1 MDVLTP
7 NALGG
12 AAATTGGTAQAAKDT
27 AIGADFET
35 FLVMLTAQMKNQDP
49 LNPLD
54 SQDFATQLATFS
66 GVEQQVKT
74 NDLLAAFSSQFA
86 TSNLGEMAGWVG
98 MQARMAIPGDFD
110 GTPIEIVPNP
120 PVFADKVELVVWDSG
135 GTERQRI
142 TLPTGDDPFQ
152 WAGVD
157 DAGQPF
163 EDGEYS
169 FGIVSYSGGEI
180 IDEAT
185 PEIFAEISEVRTI
198 NGQAIVALDSGAL
211 YPSTLVRG
219 LR

>member
-7 NALGG
+7 TGLGATATNA
-12 AAATTGGTAQAAKDT
+12 ASAATES

-74 NDLLAAFSSQFA
+74 NDLLAAFTSQFA

-98 MQARMAIPGDFD
+98 MQARMAIPAEFN
-110 GTPIEIVPNP
+110 GTPVEIVPNP
-120 PVFADKVELVVWDSG
+120 PVFADRVELVVWDSR
-135 GTERQRI
+135 GTELQRV
-142 TLPTGDDPFQ
+142 TLPPGDDPFQ

-157 DAGQPF
+157 AAGQPF
-163 EDGEYS
+163 PDGEYS
-169 FGIVSYSGGEI
+169 FGIVSYAGGEV

-198 NGQAIVALDSGAL
+198 NGQAIVALESGAL
-211 YPSTLVRG
+211 YPATLVRG

>member
-7 NALGG
+7 NGLG
-12 AAATTGGTAQAAKDT
+12 ATTAANTAAKDAT
-27 AIGADFET
+27 IGADFET

-49 LNPLD
+49 LNPMD

-98 MQARMAIPGDFD
+98 MHARMAIPGDFD

-120 PVFADKVELVVWDSG
+120 PVFADKVELVVWDSS

-163 EDGEYS
+163 ADGEYS
-169 FGIVSYSGGEI
+169 FGIVSYAGGEI

-185 PEIFAEISEVRTI
+185 PEIFAEIAEVRTI

-211 YPSTLVRG
+211 YPATLVRG

>member
-7 NALGG
+7 NALG
-12 AAATTGGTAQAAKDT
+12 ATASNAAQATQDST
-27 AIGADFET
+27 IGADFET

-49 LNPLD
+49 LNPMD

-74 NDLLAAFSSQFA
+74 NDLLAAFTSQFA

-135 GTERQRI
+135 GTERQRV

-169 FGIVSYSGGEI
+169 FGIVSYSGGEV

-211 YPSTLVRG
+211 YPAGLVRG

>member
-7 NALGG
+7 NGLGAT
-12 AAATTGGTAQAAKDT
+12 AANAADGST
-27 AIGADFET
+27 DNVIGADFET

-74 NDLLAAFSSQFA
+74 NDLLATFTAQFA

-98 MQARMAIPGDFD
+98 MQARMAIPGNFD

-120 PVFADKVELVVWDSG
+120 PVFADRVELVVWDSS
-135 GTERQRI
+135 GTELQRMA
-142 TLPTGDDPFQ
+142 LPTGDDPFQ
-152 WAGVD
+152 WTGVD

-163 EDGEYS
+163 ADGEYS
-169 FGIVSYSGGEI
+169 FGIVSYAGGEV

-185 PEIFAEISEVRTI
+185 PEIFAKISEVRTI
-198 NGQAIVALDSGAL
+198 NGQAIVALESGAL
-211 YPSTLVRG
+211 YPATLVRG

>member
-7 NALGG
+7 NALG
-12 AAATTGGTAQAAKDT
+12 ATASNAAQATQDSK
-27 AIGADFET
+27 IGADFET

-49 LNPLD
+49 LNPMD

-74 NDLLAAFSSQFA
+74 NDLLAAFTSQFA

-135 GTERQRI
+135 GTERQRV

-169 FGIVSYSGGEI
+169 FGIVSYSGGEV

-211 YPSTLVRG
+211 YPAGLVRG

>member
-7 NALGG
+7 NGLG
-12 AAATTGGTAQAAKDT
+12 ATASNAAQATQDST
-27 AIGADFET
+27 IGADFET

-49 LNPLD
+49 LNPMD

-74 NDLLAAFSSQFA
+74 NDLLAAFTSQFA

-135 GTERQRI
+135 GTERQRV

-163 EDGEYS
+163 ENGEYS
-169 FGIVSYSGGEI
+169 FGIVSYSGGEV

-211 YPSTLVRG
+211 YPAGLVRG